1 MSETRIGVDLG
12 GTKIEAAAIRGESEV
27 LWRERVPTPQGDYEG
42 TVRAVAGLVA
52 RLAAD
57 CALTVGIPVGIGSPG
72 SVSTKTGL
80 QRNSNS
86 ICLNDRPLREDLER
100 ALGRRVR
107 LANDANCFALAEA
120 IAGAA
125 RGARVVFGV
134 ILGTGVGGGVVID
147 RVAREGRN
155 AVGGEFGHGQQQG
168 LAIEALIEG
177 RAHVPRQCYC
187 GQVDCREQYFSGP
200 AVERE
205 FLERTGRRLRLPEIE
220 AAALAGDPHA
230 SAALVR
236 WSERLA
242 VSLGDVVNLLDPD
255 CIVLGGGASNLRAAT
270 DIVPTRVAHYTFG
283 DCFTTPIVRAQL
295 GDSAG
300 VIGAAWL
307 WE

>member
-1 MSETRIGVDLG
+1 MSTVRIGVDLG

-27 LWRERVPTPQGDYEG
+27 LWRERVPTPQRDYDG
-42 TVRAVAGLVA
+42 TIAALAGLVA

-57 CALTVGIPVGIGSPG
+57 CAVSASVPVGIGAPG
-72 SVSTKTGL
+72 SISPKTGL
-80 QRNSNS
+80 QRNANS
-86 ICLNDRPLREDLER
+86 TCLNDRPLRDDLER

-107 LANDANCFALAEA
+107 MANDANCFALAEA
-120 IAGAA
+120 VAGAA

-147 RVAREGRN
+147 RCAREGRN

-168 LAIEALIEG
+168 IAIEALIEG
-177 RAHVPRQCYC
+177 RAHEPRQCYC

-205 FLERTGRRLRLPEIE
+205 FHARTGRKLRLPEIE
-220 AAALAGDPHA
+220 AAALEGDTHA

-242 VSLGDVVNLLDPD
+242 VSLGDVVNLIDPD
-255 CIVLGGGASNLRAAT
+255 CIVLGGGASNLRVAT
-270 DIVPTRVAHYTFG
+270 DLVPARVAHYTFG